1 MYKKIRLRTYEIL
14 EVARPNDT
22 ASRVVDIFLMS
33 LILINVSFIVA
44 DTFELP
50 PLAVKISNIVEIVSV
65 VIFSLEYILRVWSA
79 DHAYPELPPLL
90 SSLRFMV
97 SFAAIIDL
105 VSLLPSY
112 ISVISANFMVLRML
126 RVLRLLRAF
135 KLNRYTHA
143 LRDIGEVFRKKASQL
158 ISSMLVVAFLI
169 LISAVLMYDAEH
181 EVQPEVF
188 ENAFSGLWWAIV
200 TVTTVGYGDMRPI
213 TPVGRVMGGVI
224 ALLGIALVAVPTGI
238 ITAGF
243 SEQISRKNDEKRSAE
258 NAEKHADDNEPK
270 DEKSFCPYCGH
281 KLD

>member
-1 MYKKIRLRTYEIL
+1 MKMYKKIKLRTYEIL
-14 EVARPNDT
+14 EVARPNDV
-22 ASRVVDIFLMS
+22 ASRVVDIALMT
-33 LILINVSFIVA
+33 LILINVSLIIA

-50 PLAVKISNIVEIVSV
+50 LAAIKIANTIEIVSV
-65 VIFSLEYILRVWSA
+65 VIFSVEYLLRIWSA
-79 DHAYPELPPLL
+79 DLKYPNLPPVLAR
-90 SSLRFMV
+90 LRFMV
-97 SFAAIIDL
+97 TFTAIVDL

-143 LRDIGEVFRKKASQL
+143 LRDIADVFKKKASQL
-158 ISSMLVVAFLI
+158 ISSMLVVAFLM

-181 EVQPEVF
+181 EAQPEVF

-200 TVTTVGYGDMRPI
+200 TVTTVGYGDVHPI
-213 TPVGRVMGGVI
+213 TVIGRVMGSII
-224 ALLGIALVAVPTGI
+224 AILGIALIAVPTGI

-243 SEQISRKNDEKRSAE
+243 SEQITHK
-258 NAEKHADDNEPK
+258 NAEKEAAEKASD
-270 DEKSFCPYCGH
+270 DEKSYCPYCGH

>member
-1 MYKKIRLRTYEIL
+1 MYKRIKLRTYEIL

-33 LILINVSFIVA
+33 LIFINVSLIIA
-44 DTFELP
+44 DTFDLP
-50 PLAVKISNIVEIVSV
+50 VLAVKIGNTIEIVSV
-65 VIFSLEYILRVWSA
+65 VIFTLEYILRIWSA
-79 DHAYPELPPLL
+79 DLAYPHLPPILAR
-90 SSLRFMV
+90 LRFMV
-97 SFAAIIDL
+97 SFAAIVDL

-158 ISSMLVVAFLI
+158 ISSLLVVSFLM

-181 EVQPEVF
+181 EAQPEVF

-213 TPVGRVMGGVI
+213 TAVGRIMGGVI

-243 SEQISRKNDEKRSAE
+243 SEQISHKNAEKKAAE
-258 NAEKHADDNEPK
+258 NADDKRSE

>member
-1 MYKKIRLRTYEIL
+1 MYKKIKLRTYEIL

-22 ASRVVDIFLMS
+22 ASRVVDIALMT
-33 LILINVSFIVA
+33 LILINVSLIIA

-50 PLAVKISNIVEIVSV
+50 VLAVKIGNTIEIVSV
-65 VIFSLEYILRVWSA
+65 AIFSVEYFLRIWSA
-79 DHAYPELPPLL
+79 DLKYPNLPPVLAR
-90 SSLRFMV
+90 LRFMV
-97 SFAAIIDL
+97 TFTAIIDL

-143 LRDIGEVFRKKASQL
+143 LRDIADVFKKKASQL
-158 ISSMLVVAFLI
+158 ISSMLVVAFLM

-181 EVQPEVF
+181 EAQPEVF

-200 TVTTVGYGDMRPI
+200 TVTTVGYGDVHPI
-213 TPVGRVMGGVI
+213 TVIGRVMGSII
-224 ALLGIALVAVPTGI
+224 AILGIALIAVPTGI

-243 SEQISRKNDEKRSAE
+243 SEQITHKAAEEADKSAAEPKVSEDEK
-258 NAEKHADDNEPK
+258 K
-270 DEKSFCPYCGH
+270 FCPYCGH

>member
-1 MYKKIRLRTYEIL
+1 MYKKIKLRTYEIL

-33 LILINVSFIVA
+33 LILINVSLIIA
-44 DTFELP
+44 DTFDL
-50 PLAVKISNIVEIVSV
+50 PLAAIKIANTIEIVSV
-65 VIFSLEYILRVWSA
+65 VIFTVEYLLRLWSA
-79 DHAYPELPPLL
+79 DLKYPSLPPVLAR
-90 SSLRFMV
+90 LRFMV
-97 SFAAIIDL
+97 TFTAIIDL

-143 LRDIGEVFRKKASQL
+143 LRDIADVFKKKASQL
-158 ISSMLVVAFLI
+158 ISSMLVVAFLM

-181 EVQPEVF
+181 EAQPEVF

-200 TVTTVGYGDMRPI
+200 TVTTVGYGDVHPI
-213 TPVGRVMGGVI
+213 TVIGRIMGSII
-224 ALLGIALVAVPTGI
+224 AILGIALIAVPTGI

-243 SEQISRKNDEKRSAE
+243 SEQITHKAAEEAEKSKAEASEDEK
-258 NAEKHADDNEPK
+258 K
-270 DEKSFCPYCGH
+270 FCPYCGH

>member
-1 MYKKIRLRTYEIL
+1 MKLRTYEIL

-22 ASRVVDIFLMS
+22 ASRVVDIALMT
-33 LILINVSFIVA
+33 LILINVSLIIA

-50 PLAVKISNIVEIVSV
+50 VLAVKIGNTIEIVSV
-65 VIFSLEYILRVWSA
+65 VIFSVEYLLRIWSA
-79 DHAYPELPPLL
+79 DLKYPNLPPVLAR
-90 SSLRFMV
+90 LRFMV
-97 SFAAIIDL
+97 TFTAIIDL

-143 LRDIGEVFRKKASQL
+143 LRDIADVFKKKASQL
-158 ISSMLVVAFLI
+158 ISSMLVVAFLM

-181 EVQPEVF
+181 EAQPEVF

-200 TVTTVGYGDMRPI
+200 TVTTVGYGDVHPI
-213 TPVGRVMGGVI
+213 TVIGRVMGSII
-224 ALLGIALVAVPTGI
+224 AILGIALIAVPTGI

-243 SEQISRKNDEKRSAE
+243 SEQITRQNAEREAAEKSNAKEAEDEK
-258 NAEKHADDNEPK
+258 K
-270 DEKSFCPYCGH
+270 FCPYCGH

>member
-1 MYKKIRLRTYEIL
+1 MYKRIKLRTYEIL

-22 ASRVVDIFLMS
+22 ASRVVDIALMS
-33 LILINVSFIVA
+33 LILINVSLIIA

-50 PLAVKISNIVEIVSV
+50 LLAVKISNVIEIVSV
-65 VIFSLEYILRVWSA
+65 VIFSLEYILRIWSA
-79 DHAYPELPPLL
+79 DLAYPNL
-90 SSLRFMV
+90 SPFLARLRFMV
-97 SFAAIIDL
+97 TFAAIVDL

-158 ISSMLVVAFLI
+158 ISSLLVVSFLM

-181 EVQPEVF
+181 EAQPEVF

-213 TPVGRVMGGVI
+213 TPVGRVMGSLI

-243 SEQISRKNDEKRSAE
+243 SEQISQKNAETNAAEGGEDTKKDDEKC
-258 NAEKHADDNEPK
+258 
-270 DEKSFCPYCGH
+270 FCPYCGH
-281 KLD
+281 KLDK

>member
-1 MYKKIRLRTYEIL
+1 MYKKIKLRTYEIL
-14 EVARPNDT
+14 EVARPNDV
-22 ASRVVDIFLMS
+22 ASRVVDISLMT
-33 LILINVSFIVA
+33 LILINVSLIIA

-50 PLAVKISNIVEIVSV
+50 LAAIKIANTIEIVSV
-65 VIFSLEYILRVWSA
+65 VIFSVEYLLRIWSA
-79 DHAYPELPPLL
+79 DLKYPNLPPVLAR
-90 SSLRFMV
+90 LRFMV
-97 SFAAIIDL
+97 TFTAIIDL

-143 LRDIGEVFRKKASQL
+143 LRDIADVFKKKASQL
-158 ISSMLVVAFLI
+158 ISSMLVVAFLM

-181 EVQPEVF
+181 EAQPEVF

-200 TVTTVGYGDMRPI
+200 TVTTVGYGDVHPI
-213 TPVGRVMGGVI
+213 TVIGRVMGSII
-224 ALLGIALVAVPTGI
+224 AILGIALIAVPTGI

-243 SEQISRKNDEKRSAE
+243 SEQITHKNAEEKAAQSAEKRT
-258 NAEKHADDNEPK
+258 DDTEQK
-270 DEKSFCPYCGH
+270 DEKCFCPYCGH

>member
-1 MYKKIRLRTYEIL
+1 MYKKIKLRTYEIL
-14 EVARPNDT
+14 EVARPNDV
-22 ASRVVDIFLMS
+22 ASRVVDISLMT
-33 LILINVSFIVA
+33 LILINVSLIIA

-50 PLAVKISNIVEIVSV
+50 VLAVKIGNTIEIVSV
-65 VIFSLEYILRVWSA
+65 AIFSVEYLLRIWSA
-79 DHAYPELPPLL
+79 DLKYPSLPPALAR
-90 SSLRFMV
+90 LRFMV
-97 SFAAIIDL
+97 TFTAIIDL

-143 LRDIGEVFRKKASQL
+143 LRDIADVFKKKASQL
-158 ISSMLVVAFLI
+158 ISSMLVVAFLM

-181 EVQPEVF
+181 EAQPEVF

-200 TVTTVGYGDMRPI
+200 TVTTVGYGDVHPI
-213 TPVGRVMGGVI
+213 TVIGRVMGSII
-224 ALLGIALVAVPTGI
+224 AILGIALIAVPTGI

-243 SEQISRKNDEKRSAE
+243 SEQITHK
-258 NAEKHADDNEPK
+258 NAEKEAAEKANAKESE
-270 DEKSFCPYCGH
+270 DEKKFCPYCGH

>member
-1 MYKKIRLRTYEIL
+1 MYKKIKLRTYEIL
-14 EVARPNDT
+14 EVARPNDV
-22 ASRVVDIFLMS
+22 ASRVVDISLMT
-33 LILINVSFIVA
+33 LILINVSLIIA

-50 PLAVKISNIVEIVSV
+50 VLAVKIGNTIEIVSV
-65 VIFSLEYILRVWSA
+65 AIFSVEYLLRIWSA
-79 DHAYPELPPLL
+79 DLKYPNLPPALAR
-90 SSLRFMV
+90 LRFMV
-97 SFAAIIDL
+97 TFTAIIDL

-143 LRDIGEVFRKKASQL
+143 LRDIADVFKKKASQL
-158 ISSMLVVAFLI
+158 ISSMLVVAFLM

-181 EVQPEVF
+181 EAQPEVF

-200 TVTTVGYGDMRPI
+200 TVTTVGYGDVHPI
-213 TPVGRVMGGVI
+213 TVIGRVMGSII
-224 ALLGIALVAVPTGI
+224 AILGIALIAVPTGI

-243 SEQISRKNDEKRSAE
+243 SEQITHK
-258 NAEKHADDNEPK
+258 NAEKEAAEKANAKESE
-270 DEKSFCPYCGH
+270 DEKKFCPYCGH

>member
-1 MYKKIRLRTYEIL
+1 MYKKIKLRTYEIL

-22 ASRVVDIFLMS
+22 ASRVVDIALMT
-33 LILINVSFIVA
+33 LILINVSLIIA

-50 PLAVKISNIVEIVSV
+50 VLAVKIGNTIEIVSV
-65 VIFSLEYILRVWSA
+65 AIFSVEYFFRIWSA
-79 DHAYPELPPLL
+79 DLKYPNLPPALAR
-90 SSLRFMV
+90 LRFMV
-97 SFAAIIDL
+97 TFTAIIDL

-143 LRDIGEVFRKKASQL
+143 LRDIADVFKKKASQL
-158 ISSMLVVAFLI
+158 ISSMLVVAFLM

-181 EVQPEVF
+181 EAQPEVF

-200 TVTTVGYGDMRPI
+200 TVTTVGYGDVHPI
-213 TPVGRVMGGVI
+213 TVIGRVMGSII
-224 ALLGIALVAVPTGI
+224 AILGIALIAVPTGI

-243 SEQISRKNDEKRSAE
+243 SEQITHKNAEMEAAEKANAKESDDEK
-258 NAEKHADDNEPK
+258 K
-270 DEKSFCPYCGH
+270 FCPYCGH

>member
-1 MYKKIRLRTYEIL
+1 MEMYKKIKLRTYEIL
-14 EVARPNDT
+14 EVARPNDV
-22 ASRVVDIFLMS
+22 ASRVIDISLMT
-33 LILINVSFIVA
+33 LILINVSLIIA

-50 PLAVKISNIVEIVSV
+50 LAAIKIANTIEIVSV
-65 VIFSLEYILRVWSA
+65 VIFTVEYLLRIWSA
-79 DHAYPELPPLL
+79 DLKYPNLPPALAR
-90 SSLRFMV
+90 LRFMV
-97 SFAAIIDL
+97 TFTAIIDL

-143 LRDIGEVFRKKASQL
+143 LRDIADVFKKKASQL
-158 ISSMLVVAFLI
+158 ISSMLVVAFLM

-181 EVQPEVF
+181 EAQPEVF

-200 TVTTVGYGDMRPI
+200 TVTTVGYGDVHPI
-213 TPVGRVMGGVI
+213 TVIGRVMGSII
-224 ALLGIALVAVPTGI
+224 AILGIALIAVPTGI

-243 SEQISRKNDEKRSAE
+243 SEQITHKAAEREAAEKANAKESEDEK
-258 NAEKHADDNEPK
+258 K
-270 DEKSFCPYCGH
+270 FCPYCGH

>member
-1 MYKKIRLRTYEIL
+1 MYKRIKQRTYEIL
-14 EVARPNDT
+14 EVAGPNDT
-22 ASRVVDIFLMS
+22 ASRVVDIALMS
-33 LILINVSFIVA
+33 LILINVSLIIA
-44 DTFELP
+44 ETFDLP
-50 PLAVKISNIVEIVSV
+50 LIAVKISNIIEIVSV
-65 VIFSLEYILRVWSA
+65 VIFSVEYILRIWSA
-79 DHAYPELPPLL
+79 DLAYPKLPPFLAR
-90 SSLRFMV
+90 LRFMV
-97 SFAAIIDL
+97 TFAAIVDL

-143 LRDIGEVFRKKASQL
+143 LHDIAEVFKKKASQL
-158 ISSMLVVAFLI
+158 ISSMLVVSFLM

-181 EVQPEVF
+181 EAQPEVF

-213 TPVGRVMGGVI
+213 TPVGRIMGSLI

-243 SEQISRKNDEKRSAE
+243 SEQISQKNAENKSAE
-258 NAEKHADDNEPK
+258 NAESGETD
-270 DEKSFCPYCGH
+270 DEKRFCPYCGH
-281 KLD
+281 KLDK

>member
-22 ASRVVDIFLMS
+22 VSRVVDIFLMS
-33 LILINVSFIVA
+33 LILINVSLIIA
-44 DTFELP
+44 ETFELP

-65 VIFSLEYILRVWSA
+65 VIFTLEYILRIWSA

-97 SFAAIIDL
+97 TFTAIIDL

-112 ISVISANFMVLRML
+112 ISVFSANFMVLRML

-135 KLNRYTHA
+135 KLNRYTNA
-143 LRDIGEVFRKKASQL
+143 LRDIADVFRKKASQL
-158 ISSMLVVAFLI
+158 ISSMLVVAFLM

-181 EVQPEVF
+181 EAQPEVF

-200 TVTTVGYGDMRPI
+200 TVTTVGYGDVHPI
-213 TPVGRVMGGVI
+213 TVIGRVMGSII
-224 ALLGIALVAVPTGI
+224 AILGIALIAVPTGI

-243 SEQISRKNDEKRSAE
+243 SEQITHK
-258 NAEKHADDNEPK
+258 NAEREAAEKADG
-270 DEKSFCPYCGH
+270 KSPDDKKSYCPYCGH